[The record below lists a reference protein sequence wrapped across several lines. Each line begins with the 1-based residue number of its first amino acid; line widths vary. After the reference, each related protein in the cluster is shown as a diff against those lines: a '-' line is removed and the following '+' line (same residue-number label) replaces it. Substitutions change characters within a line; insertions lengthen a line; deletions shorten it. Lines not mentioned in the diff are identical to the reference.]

1 MNIYRITVREV
12 CSTEYSIEAD
22 TEEEARDLIDMG
34 DQPIVDSRI
43 LDWDITR
50 IEIEEEDK

>member
-1 MNIYRITVREV
+1 VREV

-22 TEEEARDLIDMG
+22 TEEEARDLLDMG